1 MLITLTAGT
10 DITIVATFTANRVH
24 IAITTHARR
33 AIHIARTRLATTIT
47 LFTGAC
53 IQDPIAANGCRAITV
68 TNTALAATVAN
79 LSGARVEHTIAAR
92 RVGTVRIAGGG
103 FSWVSESIAITILAR
118 VNGPIA
124 TKMGISGRG
133 QAIGDFC
140 HNKMLSV
147 VTTIAGS

>member
-68 TNTALAATVAN
+68 ANTALAATVAN
-79 LSGARVEHTIAAR
+79 LSGARVEHTITAR
-92 RVGTVRIAGGG
+92 RAGAITVAGGG
-103 FSWVSESIAITILAR
+103 FAWGPEPIAITCLALIDQ
-118 VNGPIA
+118 PIA

-133 QAIGDFC
+133 EAVGEFC

-147 VTTIAGS
+147 VTTIAGG